1 MKRILLIASVFGIF
15 MATSLNLQARHGR
28 NDPPRRGRGGIA
40 IVLHRHIPLHNQYNR
55 NAQYQYRQERQ
66 IVREIRRNE
75 KRIWKLEKRM
85 DRLGRHRGSYRE
97 IRELEREIHW
107 LERRNDYL
115 RRQLY

>member
-1 MKRILLIASVFGIF
+1 MKRTLFIAAIIALF
-15 MATSLNLQARHGR
+15 MATTMDLQARHRR
-28 NDPPRRGRGGIA
+28 NDPPRHVRGGVSFA
-40 IVLHRHIPLHNQYNR
+40 PHRHISLHDQYNR
-55 NAQYQYRQERQ
+55 YGHYQNRQRRQ

-75 KRIWKLEKRM
+75 KRIWKLENRM
-85 DRLGRHRGSYRE
+85 DRLGRRRGSYRE